1 MRISLFLIASF
12 AVACAGSP
20 PPAPKPAT
28 PKVAVATPEV
38 ESTPPAEPLAMQSVT
53 LTVKDGF
60 ADVGLGRVQPKLWS
74 EEELVRRLPLGA
86 KREVEALLRARKAS
100 REASRDASLASH
112 TLHACRDCRERAQLQ
127 RKSDAAR
134 KASNGARQALDKAID
149 RADRQLEKQLGSAK
163 AAPEVGVALA
173 RIRAGRADLSPS
185 AAHWFRYGEAD
196 ASDSGLVTLRQ
207 AAELAGPDTEVGRLM
222 RYELLNRLWG
232 KDDGQ
237 AVRQVVAELAGTAPP
252 EWRAELEFHAAAY
265 DALDGDHAKAAAGFE
280 RALAAHVPGSSVTR
294 KTLALAALVARYR
307 SLDFELTLSAAF
319 TAFDEAAKPE
329 PRAPEPPAPPKPP
342 APTKPKPI
350 ARTNKRV
357 GVKIAQAALRQH
369 AEFGMIGLLSTS
381 AFGGGRFDEDE
392 IARLAADSIERLDRD
407 PTKLSGSAEGR
418 ARVLSVLA
426 IRALYRNQ
434 VHLAQELAEASRALG
449 PLAGTHG
456 ALNVLEA
463 LAFRDND
470 PEQAAK
476 IAKVRATM
484 NWDPKAWTGSDAEPD
499 ERNLTEV
506 LKKARG
512 GAPATKDK
520 DTPAPPVAQN
530 VLSAVRACVEPVR
543 MDLPEATGTGKERR
557 IATLTLSA
565 QVFSDGKVQFHAG
578 ADHIDGSMRQVL
590 ACLKSMGPRALAHA
604 PSSVTARVTLS
615 DSVRRVGSAFGG
627 LWGDQIGES
636 FGAGGLGFSGIG
648 KGGGGVGD
656 GIGIGS
662 IGRGQ
667 NGGGGTVGRPPA
679 KKPPAKSH
687 KTP

>member
-1 MRISLFLIASF
+1 
-12 AVACAGSP
+12 
-20 PPAPKPAT
+20 
-28 PKVAVATPEV
+28 
-38 ESTPPAEPLAMQSVT
+38 
-53 LTVKDGF
+53 
-60 ADVGLGRVQPKLWS
+60 
-74 EEELVRRLPLGA
+74 
-86 KREVEALLRARKAS
+86 
-100 REASRDASLASH
+100 
-112 TLHACRDCRERAQLQ
+112 
-127 RKSDAAR
+127 
-134 KASNGARQALDKAID
+134 
-149 RADRQLEKQLGSAK
+149 
-163 AAPEVGVALA
+163 
-173 RIRAGRADLSPS
+173 
-185 AAHWFRYGEAD
+185 
-196 ASDSGLVTLRQ
+196 
-207 AAELAGPDTEVGRLM
+207 
-222 RYELLNRLWG
+222 
-232 KDDGQ
+232 
-237 AVRQVVAELAGTAPP
+237 
-252 EWRAELEFHAAAY
+252 
-265 DALDGDHAKAAAGFE
+265 
-280 RALAAHVPGSSVTR
+280 
-294 KTLALAALVARYR
+294 
-307 SLDFELTLSAAF
+307 
-319 TAFDEAAKPE
+319 
-329 PRAPEPPAPPKPP
+329 
-342 APTKPKPI
+342 
-350 ARTNKRV
+350 
-357 GVKIAQAALRQH
+357 
-369 AEFGMIGLLSTS
+369 
-381 AFGGGRFDEDE
+381 
-392 IARLAADSIERLDRD
+392 
-407 PTKLSGSAEGR
+407 
-418 ARVLSVLA
+418 
-426 IRALYRNQ
+426 
-434 VHLAQELAEASRALG
+434 RALG

-679 KKPPAKSH
+679 KKPPAKPH